1 MRVSP
6 LIAKLEGFHKLTET
20 ERQVLEDAVVRITD
34 FEPGE
39 DIIQRGDKPEFVH
52 LLIEGWAGRYK
63 ILPEGKR
70 HIMAY
75 LIPGDLCDVHVMLLK
90 RMDHSIGALSVCK
103 VALLSLKAVMDILD
117 RHKALSHALW
127 WASLVDEAVLREWLV
142 TMGSRPAD
150 KRIGHLIC
158 EMMLRTRAVGLGTD
172 DSFELPLTQEE
183 LADTM
188 GMSTVHM
195 NRSLQAL
202 RRMGLVEG
210 MGRRLVIKNLDGLMA
225 FSDFDPIYLHQQARL
240 D

>member
-1 MRVSP
+1 MPPGGEVAMRVSP

-127 WASLVDEAVLREWLV
+127 WASLV
-142 TMGSRPAD
+142 
-150 KRIGHLIC
+150 
-158 EMMLRTRAVGLGTD
+158 
-172 DSFELPLTQEE
+172 
-183 LADTM
+183 
-188 GMSTVHM
+188 
-195 NRSLQAL
+195 
-202 RRMGLVEG
+202 
-210 MGRRLVIKNLDGLMA
+210 
-225 FSDFDPIYLHQQARL
+225 
-240 D
+240 